1 MDINLVRYLG
11 RDKNNRMITEDVE
24 DEFNWDDTRY
34 TIRHRFNN
42 EIEFMSL
49 DNNTYGDFECISRP
63 KDFKEAYKWMNTLEG
78 GERDYIETILDIL
91 FYNNDLYLEF
101 NW

>member
-49 DNNTYGDFECISRP
+49 DNTRTMLINVKRIHQ
-63 KDFKEAYKWMNTLEG
+63 
-78 GERDYIETILDIL
+78 
-91 FYNNDLYLEF
+91 
-101 NW
+101 